1 MADRKVSADIAGD
14 TALAANE
21 EKICRYCFGDENEE
35 GGLISPCECK
45 GGQKYVHL
53 SCLRRWQRMVLV
65 SQSTHP
71 AFQTDD
77 ERHYIC
83 NVCKGRYSC
92 APPSRGELMASF
104 TGPEI
109 AALVQ
114 EGCIIASRDVFTQM
128 LEEASQQS
136 VLFPRS
142 SSHWIRGVYLI
153 TDVTPEKEAELLGL
167 DDPELRDHI
176 VSELD
181 ERNRITLQGREFE
194 LVSAESLAGIPT
206 DRLRSTLAKLLI
218 PPSVSIVLRSINP
231 ISCADDHIGAVNLT
245 HPISI
250 PIQAKARK
258 YVTRAIENCTRK
270 YPGIPQVELIHFS
283 GGPCA
288 PSEIAT
294 CIVPGGARRGWTVV
308 KNLEDALVLAHSRGA
323 RRYPAQGGII
333 DVIIINDRMQHIIV
347 FIWILSRYWRRPD
360 YDDCQFSL

>member
-1 MADRKVSADIAGD
+1 MTELKVSADITTGI
-14 TALAANE
+14 TAPANDE

-83 NVCKGRYSC
+83 NVCKGRYTC

-153 TDVTPEKEAELLGL
+153 TDVTSEKEQESLEI
-167 DDPELRDHI
+167 DDIDLKDHI
-176 VSELD
+176 VAGLD
-181 ERNRITLQGREFE
+181 ERNRITLQRREFE
-194 LVSAESLAGIPT
+194 LVSAGSLAGIPSDHLRPALAGLRIPPT
-206 DRLRSTLAKLLI
+206 ATIILRSTTAI
-218 PPSVSIVLRSINP
+218 T
-231 ISCADDHIGAVNLT
+231 CADDHIGAVNLT
-245 HPISI
+245 HPIPI
-250 PIQAKARK
+250 PNQPKSRK
-258 YVTRAIENCTRK
+258 LVTRAIDNCTRK
-270 YPGIPQVELIHFS
+270 YPGIPQVELTHFS

-288 PSEIAT
+288 PNEIAT

-308 KNLEDALVLAHSRGA
+308 KSLEDALVLAHSRGA
-323 RRYPAQGGII
+323 RRYPAQGG
-333 DVIIINDRMQHIIV
+333 VQ
-347 FIWILSRYWRRPD
+347 
-360 YDDCQFSL
+360 